1 MRNSRT
7 NKNSYRDA
15 VLFGLTMGTTIG
27 TSIVL
32 TRQMMMRHR
41 MPNLKV
47 WQRALIEK
55 HGEVQGAIL
64 AARIQARYQALY
76 DERPHFTHPALRWHL
91 EQKIL
96 PGLALYQV
104 LSKENSDQEAVLAE
118 VGSLLAIGSSAF
130 SRFVNMYRYLPL
142 PFAVMRQMFKASLLA
157 FPRQGWDIEQVEN
170 SKTSFA
176 FNIHRCFYLDV
187 LRAYGAPELT
197 ALYCRLDDLLYAS
210 WSPSIRWE
218 RTKTLGRGDD
228 CCDFRYSRGE
238 SRKATSGLIQVQSV
252 VKKEAA
258 GTILSSS
265 T

>member
-1 MRNSRT
+1 MCNST
-7 NKNSYRDA
+7 TSNNGYRYA
-15 VLFGLTMGTTIG
+15 AFYGLAIGTAIG

-32 TRQMMMRHR
+32 TQQIMMRNR

-64 AARIQARYQALY
+64 AARTQARYQALF

-104 LSKENSDQEAVLAE
+104 LSKEKSDQDAVLAE
-118 VGSLLAIGSSAF
+118 VRSLLEIGSRAF
-130 SRFVNMYRYLPL
+130 SKFVNVYTYLPL
-142 PFAVMRQMFKASLLA
+142 PFAVMRQLFRASLLA
-157 FPRQGWDIEQVEN
+157 FPQQGWDIEQVEN

-176 FNIHRCFYLDV
+176 FNVHRCFYLDV
-187 LRAYGAPELT
+187 FTEYGAPELT
-197 ALYCRLDDLLYAS
+197 ALYCRLDDLLYVA

-228 CCDFRYSRGE
+228 CCDFRYSHDG
-238 SRKATSGLIQVQSV
+238 SGKATSGLVRVQSRVKREV
-252 VKKEAA
+252 V
-258 GTILSSS
+258 GTIHSSS

>member
-1 MRNSRT
+1 MRNRT
-7 NKNSYRDA
+7 TNNNSYRYA
-15 VLFGLTMGTTIG
+15 ALCGLAMGIAIG
-27 TSIVL
+27 TSIAI
-32 TRQMMMRHR
+32 TQRMARHHQ
-41 MPNLKV
+41 MPNSKT

-64 AARIQARYQALY
+64 AARVQTRYEALY

-91 EQKIL
+91 EQKIM

-104 LSKENSDQEAVLAE
+104 LCKENSDQDAVLTE
-118 VGSLLAIGSSAF
+118 VSSLLEIGSRAF
-130 SRFVNMYRYLPL
+130 SKFVNLYRYLPL
-142 PFAVMRQMFKASLLA
+142 PFAVMRQMFKASLLVY
-157 FPRQGWDIEQVEN
+157 PRQGWDIERVEN

-176 FNIHRCFYLDV
+176 FNVHRCFYLNV
-187 LRAYGAPELT
+187 FTAYSAPELT
-197 ALYCRLDDLLYAS
+197 ALYCRLDDLLYAA

-238 SRKATSGLIQVQSV
+238 TGEVSNELIQVQSR
-252 VKKEAA
+252 VKREAA
-258 GTILSSS
+258 EIILSSS

>member
-1 MRNSRT
+1 MRNRLA
-7 NKNSYRDA
+7 NNNSCRDA
-15 VLFGLTMGTTIG
+15 ILFGLTIG
-27 TSIVL
+27 TAVGTGIVL
-32 TRQMMMRHR
+32 TQRKLMHHR
-41 MPNLKV
+41 MPNLKT
-47 WQRALIEK
+47 WQQALIEK
-55 HGEVQGAIL
+55 HGEVQGAFL
-64 AARIQARYQALY
+64 AARTRTRSQALY

-104 LSKENSDQEAVLAE
+104 LSKENSDQDAVLAE
-118 VGSLLAIGSSAF
+118 VGSLLEIGLRAF
-130 SRFVNMYRYLPL
+130 SRFVNLYTYLPL
-142 PFAVMRQMFKASLLA
+142 PFAVMRQIFKAWLLA
-157 FPRQGWDIEQVEN
+157 FPGQGWDIEEVEN

-187 LRAYGAPELT
+187 LTAYGAPELT
-197 ALYCRLDDLLYAS
+197 ALYCRLDDLLYAA

-238 SRKATSGLIQVQSV
+238 SGKATNGLIQVQSV
-252 VKKEAA
+252 VKREAA
-258 GTILSSS
+258 GTIHSSS

>member
-1 MRNSRT
+1 MCNST
-7 NKNSYRDA
+7 TSNNGYRYA
-15 VLFGLTMGTTIG
+15 AFYGLAIGTAIG

-32 TRQMMMRHR
+32 TQQIMMRNR

-64 AARIQARYQALY
+64 AARTQARYQALY
-76 DERPHFTHPALRWHL
+76 NERPHFTHPALRWHL

-104 LSKENSDQEAVLAE
+104 LSQEKSDHDAVLAE
-118 VGSLLAIGSSAF
+118 VGSLLEIGSRAF
-130 SRFVNMYRYLPL
+130 SRFVNVYRYLPL
-142 PFAVMRQMFKASLLA
+142 PFAVMRHLFKASLLA
-157 FPRQGWDIEQVEN
+157 YPRQGWDIEQVEN

-176 FNIHRCFYLDV
+176 FNVHRCFYLDV
-187 LRAYGAPELT
+187 FTAYDAPELT
-197 ALYCRLDDLLYAS
+197 ALYCSLDDLLYAP

-228 CCDFRYSRGE
+228 YCDFRYSRGE
-238 SRKATSGLIQVQSV
+238 RKKATNDLIQVQSH
-252 VKKEAA
+252 VKREAA
-258 GTILSSS
+258 EPILSS
-265 T
+265 TT

>member
-1 MRNSRT
+1 
-7 NKNSYRDA
+7 
-15 VLFGLTMGTTIG
+15 
-27 TSIVL
+27 
-32 TRQMMMRHR
+32 
-41 MPNLKV
+41 MPNLKT

-55 HGEVQGAIL
+55 HGEIQGAFL
-64 AARIQARYQALY
+64 AARIQTRYQALY

-96 PGLALYQV
+96 PGLALYHV
-104 LSKENSDQEAVLAE
+104 LSEQDSNHDAVLAE
-118 VGSLLAIGSSAF
+118 VGSLLEIGLRAF
-130 SRFVNMYRYLPL
+130 SRCVNVYRYFPL
-142 PFAVMRQMFKASLLA
+142 PFTVMRQMFKASLLA
-157 FPRQGWDIEQVEN
+157 YPRQGWDIEQVEN

-176 FNIHRCFYLDV
+176 FNVHRCFYLDV
-187 LRAYGAPELT
+187 FTAYRAPELT
-197 ALYCRLDDLLYAS
+197 ALYCRLDDLLYAA

-238 SRKATSGLIQVQSV
+238 SGKASNGLIQVPLV
-252 VKKEAA
+252 VKRDAS

>member
-1 MRNSRT
+1 
-7 NKNSYRDA
+7 
-15 VLFGLTMGTTIG
+15 MGATIG
-27 TSIVL
+27 TVIVL
-32 TRQMMMRHR
+32 TQRMVMRHR
-41 MPNLKV
+41 MPNLIT

-64 AARIQARYQALY
+64 AARVKARYKALY
-76 DERPHFTHPALRWHL
+76 DERPHFRHPALRWHL

-104 LSKENSDQEAVLAE
+104 LSEQDSNHEAVLAE
-118 VGSLLAIGSSAF
+118 VGSLLEIGLRAF
-130 SRFVNMYRYLPL
+130 ARFVHVYTYLPL

-157 FPRQGWDIEQVEN
+157 YPKQGWGIEQIEN

-176 FNIHRCFYLDV
+176 FNVHRCFYLDV
-187 LRAYGAPELT
+187 FTAYGAPELT
-197 ALYCRLDDLLYAS
+197 PLYCRLDDLLYAP

-238 SRKATSGLIQVQSV
+238 SGKASHGLIQVH
-252 VKKEAA
+252 
-258 GTILSSS
+258 SSAKRENG
-265 T
+265 

>member
-1 MRNSRT
+1 MCNST
-7 NKNSYRDA
+7 TSNNGYRYA
-15 VLFGLTMGTTIG
+15 AFYGLAIGTAIG

-32 TRQMMMRHR
+32 TQQIMMRNR

-55 HGEVQGAIL
+55 HGEVQGALL
-64 AARIQARYQALY
+64 AARTQARYQALY

-91 EQKIL
+91 EQNIL

-104 LSKENSDQEAVLAE
+104 LSKESNDQGAVLAE
-118 VGSLLAIGSSAF
+118 VGSLLEIGSRAV
-130 SRFVNMYRYLPL
+130 SRFVNVYTYLPL
-142 PFAVMRQMFKASLLA
+142 PFTIMQQMFKASLLA

-176 FNIHRCFYLDV
+176 FNVHRCFYLDV
-187 LRAYGAPELT
+187 LTAYSAPELT
-197 ALYCRLDDLLYAS
+197 SLYCRLDDLLYAN

-238 SRKATSGLIQVQSV
+238 SGKASNALIQVQSV
-252 VKKEAA
+252 VKREAV
-258 GTILSSS
+258 GTLLSS
-265 T
+265 TT